1 MRSPV
6 RTALKSAAVLFIL
19 AAPFATVGTAHA
31 DTPIHDPVGAISSVC
46 DRSVDTVVYLAQPG
60 MRINPCADLDTTQVQ
75 DDRAGA
81 ASSDMFYLVGDA
93 DVSPATW
100 RDLAAMDYSH
110 PMNRPLPA
118 RDHMLIVWYGGTEL
132 ALDRIHSG
140 INR

>member
-1 MRSPV
+1 
-6 RTALKSAAVLFIL
+6 
-19 AAPFATVGTAHA
+19 
-31 DTPIHDPVGAISSVC
+31 
-46 DRSVDTVVYLAQPG
+46 
-60 MRINPCADLDTTQVQ
+60 
-75 DDRAGA
+75 
-81 ASSDMFYLVGDA
+81 MFYLVGDA